1 MQACDLANKF
11 LELAGRDCTA
21 LRVLAADSSTA
32 DETVGFHAQQAV
44 EKCLKAVLILHA
56 IEFRKTH
63 ALDELIDLLKKHDL
77 PLPSNADELDF
88 LTPYAVLLRYDFD
101 TCESLSREE
110 TISLVNNVYL
120 WTESLLQKAS
130 E

>member
-1 MQACDLANKF
+1 MQACDLAKKF
-11 LELAGRDCTA
+11 LELAARDCNA

-32 DETVGFHAQQAV
+32 DEAVGFHAQQAV
-44 EKCLKAVLILHA
+44 EKCLKAVLILHL

-63 ALDELIDLLKKHDL
+63 ALDELIDLLKKHEL
-77 PLPSNADELDF
+77 PLPPDQDELDI

-101 TCESLSREE
+101 VCEPLSREA
-110 TISLVNNVYL
+110 TISLVKNVYV
-120 WTESLLQKAS
+120 WTENLITSSA